1 MKPEP
6 GKHQHEHHAGKTKA
20 KPAGKV
26 DHVSI
31 VREDPSQ
38 KEKQRDVK
46 RRYKW
51 FNEQ

>member
-6 GKHQHEHHAGKTKA
+6 GEHQHEHHAGKTKA

-38 KEKQRDVK
+38 RKKRKTKGCEEKIQVV
-46 RRYKW
+46 
-51 FNEQ
+51 Q